1 LYGRRAQHI
10 GNSTTRCRRRAR
22 SARNRRNQQSDF
34 SNGIWSVLDF
44 RVWTFIN
51 SDLTVSLTGN
61 AIGEWILFGAEA
73 RLAANGDDF
82 AFAKP
87 ADTSLR
93 SAAFER

>member
-10 GNSTTRCRRRAR
+10 GRAR

-73 RLAANGDDF
+73 RLAAN
-82 AFAKP
+82 P